1 MPHSTPSSTEGS
13 THPVVTQLV
22 SRAINKDVLQQFIVD
37 NEFPLV
43 EPGAITFAWTGHVD
57 SVSLLRWIHGGVD
70 RTEFCRIPDTPLWL
84 LRLPVKDNGR
94 FEYKLGTLNNGH
106 EEWILDPLNRSRA
119 GDPFGE
125 NSVCK
130 THGYER
136 PEWTRDQNS
145 AQGQVSPLSVNSGVF
160 QETRNE
166 QVYLPAEFEE
176 QKPTNKA
183 YPLIIIHDGA
193 DFVTYAHLQV
203 SLDNLIASGAIP
215 PVIAALVQTRDRTGE
230 YSRGRRHARYLVND
244 LLPTLQQ
251 HYPLSE
257 RAEDRVLLGASLGA
271 VASLATVFRYPGVFG
286 GVLLHS
292 GSFILDERKLSGR
305 PHPVFQRVARLVN
318 AFKRAPNMPE
328 IRAFVSTGELEGL
341 ASESEALAE
350 LLIQNGI
357 SVQFKSAWDG
367 HHWHNWRNQL
377 RDGLIWVLN
386 RNQEKNDD

>member
-1 MPHSTPSSTEGS
+1 MNMPPSMPSDKEDS
-13 THPVVTQLV
+13 THSAVTQLLSAAV
-22 SRAINKDVLQQFIVD
+22 TEYTLHKFVQD

-43 EPGAITFAWTGHVD
+43 EPGAVTFAWTGHAD

-70 RTEFCRIPDTPLWL
+70 KLDFIRLPDTPLWL
-84 LRLPVKDNGR
+84 LRLAVKDNGR
-94 FEYKLGTLNNGH
+94 FEYKFGTLSDGQ

-130 THGYER
+130 TYGYER
-136 PEWTRDQNS
+136 PEWTRALNS
-145 AQGQVSPLSVNSGVF
+145 AKGQIKPLPVSSSVF
-160 QETRNE
+160 HETREE
-166 QVYLPAEFEE
+166 QVYLPADYDA
-176 QKPTNKA
+176 TNKELQA
-183 YPLIIIHDGA
+183 YPLVVIHDGA
-193 DFVTYAHLQV
+193 DFVTYAHLRV
-203 SLDNLIASGAIP
+203 SLDNLIASGIIP

-244 LLPTLQQ
+244 LLPTLEQ
-251 HYPLSE
+251 HYHLSE

-292 GSFILDERKLSGR
+292 GSFILDEQKLSGR
-305 PHPVFQRVARLVN
+305 PHPVFKRVARLVK

-328 IRAFVSTGELEGL
+328 FRAFVSAGELEGL
-341 ASESEALAE
+341 ASENEALAE
-350 LLIQNGI
+350 LLEQNGI
-357 SVQFKSAWDG
+357 RVQFKSSWDG

-377 RDGLIWVLN
+377 RDGLVWVLK
-386 RNQEKNDD
+386 R

>member
-1 MPHSTPSSTEGS
+1 MPLNAEGS
-13 THPVVTQLV
+13 THAAVTQLLL
-22 SRAINKDVLQQFIVD
+22 RAVTEQSLQQFIRD

-43 EPGAITFAWTGHVD
+43 EPGAITFAWTGHAD
-57 SVSLLRWIHGGVD
+57 NVSLLRWIHGGVD
-70 RTEFCRIPDTPLWL
+70 KLDFTRLPDTPLWL
-84 LRLPVKDNGR
+84 LRLEVNDNGR
-94 FEYKLGTLNNGH
+94 FEYKLGTIRDGH

-119 GDPFGE
+119 GDPFGV

-130 THGYER
+130 TYGYER
-136 PEWTRDQNS
+136 PEWTRPMNS
-145 AQGQVSPLSVNSGVF
+145 AEGQIERLPVGSSVF
-160 QETRNE
+160 RETREE
-166 QVYLPAEFEE
+166 QVYLPAGYDVGNEAS
-176 QKPTNKA
+176 KA

-203 SLDNLIASGAIP
+203 SLDNLIASGTIP
-215 PVIAALVQTRDRTGE
+215 PLIAALVQTRDRAGE

-244 LLPTLQQ
+244 LLPTLEQ
-251 HYPLSE
+251 HYNLSV

-292 GSFILDERKLSGR
+292 GSFVLDEQKLSGR
-305 PHPVFQRVARLVN
+305 THPVFRRVARLVK

-341 ASESEALAE
+341 ASESAALAE
-350 LLIQNGI
+350 LLQENGTT
-357 SVQFKSAWDG
+357 VLFKSSWDG

-377 RDGLIWVLN
+377 RDGLVWVLQ
-386 RNQEKNDD
+386 RK